1 MKAVEIT
8 GPGGPDV
15 LSITERKMPE
25 PKTGEVLIKVAA
37 AGINA
42 PDLLQRKGK
51 YPPPPGASDIP
62 GLEVAG
68 EVVKVGEHVTQLKV
82 GDKVC
87 ALLSGG
93 GYAEFAVA
101 AADLCLPI
109 PDSFSMVEAAAL
121 PETFFTVWHNVFERG
136 QLTAGETLL
145 IHGGT
150 SGIGTTAIQLAVA
163 KGATVYATAGT
174 KEKCDLCLK
183 LGASAA
189 INYREED
196 FVEKI
201 KAYTE
206 GKGVSLILDMVGGD
220 YFPRN
225 LSCLAVEGR
234 LVQIGMQHGATSEIS
249 LWQIMSKRL
258 TITGSTLRA
267 RSVEDKAKI
276 AAELKGKI
284 WPLLNSGAVKPVIH
298 STFPL
303 AEAKQAHQLMES
315 GKHAGKII
323 LTT

>member
-1 MKAVEIT
+1 MQAIEIT
-8 GPGGPDV
+8 QFGGPEE
-15 LSITERKMPE
+15 LALYEREIPV

-68 EVVKVGEHVTQLKV
+68 EVVRVGEHVTQLKV

-87 ALLSGG
+87 ALLAGG

-101 AADLCLPI
+101 SADLCLPI

-163 KGATVYATAGT
+163 KGATVFATAGT

-189 INYREED
+189 INYNEED

-201 KAYTE
+201 KIFTE
-206 GKGVSLILDMVGGD
+206 NEGVNLILDMVGGD

-234 LVQIGMQHGATSEIS
+234 LVQIGMQHGSASEIS

-276 AAELKGKI
+276 AAALKEKV
-284 WPLLNSGAVKPVIH
+284 WPLLNSDVVKPVIH
-298 STFPL
+298 VVFPL
-303 AEAKQAHQLMES
+303 VEAKKAHQLMES

>member
-8 GPGGPDV
+8 SPGGPEV
-15 LSITERKMPE
+15 LSIAERTTPE

-51 YPPPPGASDIP
+51 YPPPPDASDIP

-68 EVVKVGEHVTQLKV
+68 EVVKVGEHVTQLNV
-82 GDKVC
+82 GDNVC

-109 PDSFSMVEAAAL
+109 PKNFSMVEAAAL

-145 IHGGT
+145 IHGGS
-150 SGIGTTAIQLAVA
+150 SGIGTTAIQLAIA
-163 KGATVYATAGT
+163 KGATVFVTAGT

-183 LGASAA
+183 LGTSAA

-201 KAYTE
+201 KNLTE
-206 GKGVSLILDMVGGD
+206 NKGVNLIVDMVGGD
-220 YFPRN
+220 YFSRN
-225 LSCLAVEGR
+225 LSCLTVEGR

-258 TITGSTLRA
+258 TITGSTLRV
-267 RSVEDKAKI
+267 RSVKDKAKI
-276 AAELKGKI
+276 TAALKQEV
-284 WPLLNSGAVKPVIH
+284 WPLLNSGTVKPVIY

-303 AEAKQAHQLMES
+303 AEAKQAHQLMED
-315 GKHAGKII
+315 GKHAGKVV
-323 LTT
+323 LTV